1 VYQSHYEHLERGCR
15 HRSADLAQLAE
26 SSEAPRHRSFDV
38 LPHRQV
44 CVSVNAE
51 ITDGP
56 RRGDWDANDR
66 YRSGW
71 QLMLTPTCCSPDG
84 LGFVRVQHQPVLPRP
99 VHSVNG
105 AVGNL
110 RWERVDCS
118 RRTWAIDLNVISI
131 EVRRQSMA
139 FDQLDQVYSVEDK
152 HIIGPNTDTCG
163 TPQTR

>member
-1 VYQSHYEHLERGCR
+1 MLTPTCTSDGLGLVDESCRLAKHRLQTAYQVGWNANQYCIGLVESRVYQSHYEHLERGCR

-110 RWERVDCS
+110 R
-118 RRTWAIDLNVISI
+118 
-131 EVRRQSMA
+131 
-139 FDQLDQVYSVEDK
+139 
-152 HIIGPNTDTCG
+152 
-163 TPQTR
+163 